1 MLEWL
6 LSKPRVLAADSEQAD
21 FDKGVEGVGGGGCEA
36 LGGHWDGTG
45 DVSVK

>member
-21 FDKGVEGVGGGGCEA
+21 FDKWGGGGVVEGSSRWP
-36 LGGHWDGTG
+36 LGRNRRYF
-45 DVSVK
+45 S

>member
-21 FDKGVEGVGGGGCEA
+21 FDKGVGVCVCMCEA

-45 DVSVK
+45 DVSV

>member
-21 FDKGVEGVGGGGCEA
+21 FDKWGGGGGGEA
-36 LGGHWDGTG
+36 LGGCWDGTG

>member
-21 FDKGVEGVGGGGCEA
+21 FDKREGNEA
-36 LGGHWDGTG
+36 LGGRWDGTG